1 MHTLEFEGE
10 LSDYVDQMQLEN
22 LTEGY
27 TVFGESKSTGYIY
40 PVKNEKTLEMIRL
53 IEEHCQGHQIAFD
66 TLNLRAESS
75 LGSYRFI
82 SNLIATSGKGYPV
95 FFGDNKT
102 LYRASAY
109 MKKRLQDEEARITR
123 QKLEEEK
130 RKQEEEHLSIE
141 NKLVALKKEVKLLED
156 KYTFSG
162 ILSLTTTSNYQ
173 PGNLVFK
180 RLEKTRV
187 ACISNAGTREIE
199 ITVPGEL
206 QMQALWV
213 QERSKKLNVF
223 ITSSQD
229 TLNHIYNGCYDAL
242 INAFGTDYLSLFYP
256 KIVDPQ
262 NNAEFMHIIYKGVPS
277 LTALNVLNN
286 TYVPNTQDVLKN
298 QKNHQT
304 RFFGDMHANA
314 HKMITMLESDGVLTF
329 SDKDQDKKTVQQ
341 LYYSNDIN
349 VTAFHDFIYSG
360 NIKAISQLSPL
371 VFIGDLLADRGK
383 NDLLILFILDF
394 LNKNKINFSI
404 VYSNHD
410 AEFVKNIYNIHHQ
423 KYDNIRDQLGSG
435 QAQSLHG
442 LKQSLQKGLYTND
455 HTT

>member
-1 MHTLEFEGE
+1 
-10 LSDYVDQMQLEN
+10 
-22 LTEGY
+22 
-27 TVFGESKSTGYIY
+27 
-40 PVKNEKTLEMIRL
+40 
-53 IEEHCQGHQIAFD
+53 
-66 TLNLRAESS
+66 
-75 LGSYRFI
+75 
-82 SNLIATSGKGYPV
+82 
-95 FFGDNKT
+95 
-102 LYRASAY
+102 LYY
-109 MKKRLQDEEARITR
+109 
-123 QKLEEEK
+123 
-130 RKQEEEHLSIE
+130 
-141 NKLVALKKEVKLLED
+141 
-156 KYTFSG
+156 
-162 ILSLTTTSNYQ
+162 
-173 PGNLVFK
+173 
-180 RLEKTRV
+180 
-187 ACISNAGTREIE
+187 NAGTREIE

-206 QMQALWV
+206 QMQVLWV

-277 LTALNVLNN
+277 LTAFDVLKGE
-286 TYVPNTQDVLKN
+286 YVPNTQDVLKN

-314 HKMITMLESDGVLTF
+314 HKMIIMLESDGVLTF

-349 VTAFHDFIYSG
+349 VTAFHDFMYSG

-394 LNKNKINFSI
+394 LNKNKISFSI

-410 AEFVKNIYNIHHQ
+410 AEFVKNIVNIYHQ
-423 KYDNIRDQLGSG
+423 KYDNISDQLGSG

-455 HTT
+455 IASLIKSYLDKLQLIKLIPHQDKTLMVTHAPLNARYLKEMITWSAVKENITLEKVVNQLNVRFVEYLNNLTQGYDSESEEFKKFIFNFIWNRDVDSDFTVAACWQKLTGEALNITDIHGHDGNGKTLYPESINLDNTVGKVPNKNDYDGSFRIPGEFQEPVFQSLYLKNNHFALQTVLQNTTQTPLSK